1 MTQKRPNLW
10 LWIIVGG
17 GAFLFF
23 VLCLAALASMF
34 SNAGSSRVSVGSVSR
49 SSNLIASLEIKGTI
63 SDSKEFIEELNEY
76 GKRANVKAVIIRIDS
91 PGGGVAA
98 SQEIY
103 EAIKKFRAET
113 EKNVVVSMAST
124 AASGGY
130 YVACAADRIFANPG
144 TITGSIG
151 VIAQW
156 YDYSDLLRWAKM
168 RSIVIKS
175 GELKDSGSGFR
186 PMTAEEKIYFQ
197 SLIDDMHGQFVSAVS
212 ESRDMPEEE
221 VRKLAD
227 GRVYTGREAKENRLV
242 DEIGTFQD
250 AVKATAE
257 MSGIAGDPKL
267 LIPLKKRFSALDLI
281 LGNADSVF
289 PLASGGSESHIR
301 FEYLWR

>member
-1 MTQKRPNLW
+1 MAQKRSNLW
-10 LWIIVGG
+10 LWIIIGG
-17 GAFLFF
+17 GSFLFF
-23 VLCLAALASMF
+23 ILCLAALAMMF
-34 SNAGSSRVSVGSVSR
+34 TNKGSPQISR
-49 SSNLIASLEIKGTI
+49 SSNQIASLEIKGTI
-63 SDSKEFIEELNEY
+63 SDSKNFIEELKEY
-76 GKRANVKAVIIRIDS
+76 GKRANVKAVVIRIDS
-91 PGGGVAA
+91 PGGDVAA

-113 EKNVVVSMAST
+113 KKKVVVSMAST

-144 TITGSIG
+144 TVTGSIG

-168 RSIVIKS
+168 QSIVIKS

-186 PMTAEEKIYFQ
+186 PITDKEKIYFQ
-197 SLIDDMHGQFVSAVS
+197 SLIDDMYGQFVSAVS
-212 ESRDMPEEE
+212 KSRNIPEEE

-250 AVKATAE
+250 AVDAAAKMGKITGE
-257 MSGIAGDPKL
+257 PKL
-267 LIPLKKRFSALDLI
+267 LTPLKKRFSVFDL
-281 LGNADSVF
+281 LFVENADSVF
-289 PLASGGSESHIR
+289 PLSSGGSESHIR